1 MEVRKERTRKLAEE
15 RAALASLILSPCQIC
30 GKHQSLRSQTE
41 LGGTRLL
48 RKRWCCRPHPY
59 VGHIVPSLK
68 SLPLISSLNSWT
80 FSTAVVL
87 YIMGLVMSLH
97 AAEELSPHLD

>member
-48 RKRWCCRPHPY
+48 RKQRWCCPHPY
-59 VGHIVPSLK
+59 AGPIVPSLK
-68 SLPLISSLNSWT
+68 SLPLIWSLNSWT
-80 FSTAVVL
+80 FSTDVVL
-87 YIMGLVMSLH
+87 FTIGLFMSR
-97 AAEELSPHLD
+97 PKLDVLPFF